1 MSKTFRRVVFAT
13 NNQHKMEEVQ
23 KLLLGSVELL
33 SLNDIGFYDDIPED
47 FDTLEANASQK
58 AWHIF
63 NRFNID
69 CFADDTGL
77 EVDALNGEP
86 GVFSARYAGD
96 QKNSND
102 NINKLLQNLRT
113 SNNRQ
118 AQFRTVISLILN
130 GEEIRFEGIVRGQII
145 DSLKGDSGFG
155 YDPIFVPNG
164 FSQTFA
170 QMDLNL
176 KNEISH
182 RGIAV
187 KKLTNHLLSL

>member
-155 YDPIFVPNG
+155 YDPIFMPNG